1 VAEILDATRT
11 ETFDA
16 EVLKANQPVL
26 VDFWAE
32 WCGPCRQLKPTLEA
46 VAQKYAA
53 QMRVAKVDVD
63 AAQELAAKYGVT
75 HLPTLLLFRNGQV
88 VPGSQMVGNQP
99 RARLEEQLER
109 FLKG

>member
-16 EVLKANQPVL
+16 EVLKASQPVL

-46 VAQKYAA
+46 VAQKYAGKL
-53 QMRVAKVDVD
+53 RIVKVDTD
-63 AAQELAAKYGVT
+63 ANPTLAAEYKINA
-75 HLPTLLLFRNGQV
+75 LPTLLFFRNGVQARAL
-88 VPGSQMVGNQP
+88 VGNQP
-99 RARLEEQLER
+99 RAKLEAQIDE
-109 FLKG
+109 FLQG